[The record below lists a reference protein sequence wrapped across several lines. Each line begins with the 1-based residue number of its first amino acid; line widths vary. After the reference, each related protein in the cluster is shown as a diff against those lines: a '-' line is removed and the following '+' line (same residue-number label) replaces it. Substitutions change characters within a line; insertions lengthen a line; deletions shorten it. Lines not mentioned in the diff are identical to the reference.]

1 MKTAYYWSCFARCV
15 LGACLAAAVA
25 SAYAQQS
32 YPTRPVRIIVPSSAG
47 GGTDTTTRL
56 VSNKLG
62 EFLGQR
68 VVIENRAGAASIV
81 GSEIVA
87 RSAPDG
93 YTLLAA
99 ISTITIN
106 PSVHKS
112 LPYDAIRDFAP
123 ISQFIWLPNVPVGH
137 PSIPPETLKG
147 LIGFIK
153 ARPGELQFASNAG
166 PISAYFFT
174 RSRIAAKS
182 AFASG
187 PQGAL

>member
-112 LPYDAIRDFAP
+112 LPYDAIRGTDDVVEEPALFGPAPGDDLLARGGGRFGRLVHLGAP
-123 ISQFIWLPNVPVGH
+123 IVVDEAEIVNS
-137 PSIPPETLKG
+137 
-147 LIGFIK
+147 
-153 ARPGELQFASNAG
+153 
-166 PISAYFFT
+166 T
-174 RSRIAAKS
+174 RLVHHSMRH
-182 AFASG
+182 G
-187 PQGAL
+187 RH